1 MARAEDH
8 PSVTTGGGTKAPAL
22 ASPWDVHPYRAA
34 WQTRDLDVLA
44 QALAPDVVLHS
55 PMFTAPFIGLDVAV
69 ELYSVLFEGLGNL
82 EFTDELS
89 AAGSSVLYWRVDYR
103 GRKIEGTDLL
113 RIDQDGR
120 ICDVT
125 VFIRPLDGIAAF
137 ASAIG
142 PPLAARQSSLRRVLV
157 QIVNYPLRAFFATV
171 DVVGARL
178 VIRQGST
185 GSDG

>member
-1 MARAEDH
+1 MAPTEGH
-8 PSVTTGGGTKAPAL
+8 PSATSEASKRTKG
-22 ASPWDVHPYRAA
+22 SRFPWDVHPYRAA
-34 WQTRDLDVLA
+34 WQTRDLNVLT
-44 QALAPDVVLHS
+44 QALSPDVVLHS

-69 ELYSVLFEGLGNL
+69 ELYSVLFKGLGNL
-82 EFTDELS
+82 EFTDEFS
-89 AAGSSVLYWRVDYR
+89 AAGSSVLYWRADYR

-113 RIDQDGR
+113 RVDQDGR

-142 PPLAARQSSLRRVLV
+142 PPLAAKQSSLRRVLV
-157 QIVNYPLRAFFATV
+157 QIVNYPLRVFFAMV
-171 DVVGARL
+171 DVVGTWL

>member
-1 MARAEDH
+1 MAPTEDR
-8 PSVTTGGGTKAPAL
+8 PSATTEASAGTPAL
-22 ASPWDVHPYRAA
+22 APPWDVHPYRAA
-34 WQTRDLDVLA
+34 WQTRDLDVLTR
-44 QALAPDVVLHS
+44 ALSPDVVLHS

-82 EFTDELS
+82 EFTDEFS
-89 AAGSSVLYWRVDYR
+89 ADGSSVLYWRADYR
-103 GRKIEGTDLL
+103 GRKIEGTDRL

-125 VFIRPLDGIAAF
+125 VFIRPLDGIAVF

-142 PPLAARQSSLRRVLV
+142 PALAAKQSSIRRLLV
-157 QIVNYPLRAFFATV
+157 QIVNYPLRAFLATA
-171 DVVGARL
+171 DVVGTWL
-178 VIRQGST
+178 VIRQGSK